1 MTSKPLLLLL
11 FLHFGYFAFA
21 QLSPM
26 LPNTST
32 IDHCFPDTTGYKV
45 ITVGPKGRDYS
56 DLQAAIN
63 NAKAGSVL
71 VLDAGATFTGSF
83 SLPEKTGEQ
92 WIIITSSRLDLL
104 PPPEKRINPTAP
116 TGNALFATQQN
127 AMAKIVTTNPSGLPC
142 FRTKAKAHHYR
153 LVGLEISADT
163 NVINSYGLVFLGD
176 ATAAQNNLGLV
187 PHDLIIDRCYLHGHD
202 KATIMKAGVLLNCA
216 NSAVIDSYL
225 SNFHSIGYDTY
236 AIGGSNGPGPFII
249 RNNYL
254 EAAGENILFGGA
266 APAIPNLVPSDIEV
280 RNNHF
285 YKPFTWRVGHPT
297 YAGKHWTIKNLFEL
311 KTGNRVWLD
320 GNLLEN
326 VWADLPTGQSGYA
339 ILLTVRAEGGA
350 APQATVSNITI
361 TNNIIRRA
369 GAGITLSGHDS
380 PTPSKQSER
389 IKIANNLFEDIN
401 GTAYGDG
408 NTAGPNDGTFLKIGD
423 PKEVLIDH
431 NTVFQS
437 GPITWAYNVTNNIVI
452 TNNIIN
458 CFLSTGKYQGIYG
471 PGFASGGN
479 EPMAKY
485 FPDITDAGKQFHK
498 NVLIGGNA
506 AKYSNYNKMSQN
518 YFPPLASDVGF
529 IQFTNG
535 SNDYHNYQLKTSSA
549 YKNAATNA
557 KDIGVDF
564 TQLDAALKSAVS
576 CATTVAT
583 KTPQEPD
590 ELKIQPNPFK
600 DQITIISTTPL
611 ENAELILYNLLGQEV
626 KHISN
631 ISGQNNVLTIGTV
644 PTGLYMALLLQN
656 DKVIAKGIGIAE

>member
-21 QLSPM
+21 QLTPM

-71 VLDAGATFTGSF
+71 VLDAGATFSGSF
-83 SLPEKTGEQ
+83 SLPEKTGDQ

-116 TGNALFATQQN
+116 TGNAMFATQQN
-127 AMAKIVTTNPSGLPC
+127 AMAKIVTINPSGLPC

-163 NVINSYGLVFLGD
+163 NVINNYGLVFWGD

-266 APAIPNLVPSDIEV
+266 APAISNLVPSDIEV

-350 APQATVSNITI
+350 APQANVSNITI

-380 PTPSKQSER
+380 PTPSNQSER

-401 GTAYGDG
+401 GAAYGDG

-506 AKYSNYNKMSQN
+506 AKYSNYNKISQN
-518 YFPPLASDVGF
+518 YFPSLMSDVGF
-529 IQFTNG
+529 VQFANG
-535 SNDYHNYQLKTSSA
+535 SIDYHNYQLKTSSA

-557 KDIGVDF
+557 NDIGVDF
-564 TQLDAALKSAVS
+564 TQLDAALKSAVL

-583 KTPQEPD
+583 KTPQQPD

-600 DQITIISTTPL
+600 DQITIINTISL

-631 ISGQNNVLTIGTV
+631 ISGQNNILTIGTV
-644 PTGLYMALLLQN
+644 PTGLYIALLLQN